1 MAVPSTYRMLIERI
15 KRHMN
20 NGFPN
25 DSVTYT
31 DNEVMLYIQSA
42 LATGLIGQ
50 VYGAAKVTGNIEVPE
65 GYITTY
71 QLPALAQDTVT
82 KEWYSTLPQTPISLP
97 LGYSIDNLYFA
108 DAMNGRGKQVYLIIQ
123 KDVSLLEDLPKMFGI
138 YGWVEATKILFKAS
152 DGSSLLGLVAYCRMA
167 CTRITDL
174 DATMILPDDAIE
186 NIFNKVVAL
195 LIQRIG
201 QNKDIISDGLPAGNK
216 QS

>member
-1 MAVPSTYRMLIERI
+1 MAVPSTYRMLIERV

-108 DAMNGRGKQVYLIIQ
+108 GAMNGRGKQVYLI
-123 KDVSLLEDLPKMFGI
+123 S
-138 YGWVEATKILFKAS
+138 
-152 DGSSLLGLVAYCRMA
+152 
-167 CTRITDL
+167 
-174 DATMILPDDAIE
+174 
-186 NIFNKVVAL
+186 
-195 LIQRIG
+195 
-201 QNKDIISDGLPAGNK
+201 
-216 QS
+216 